1 MPYPYI
7 PKQKST
13 NIFTDAF
20 PPTAYRDEKLEL
32 LVSIF
37 KNPVLAFQ
45 FTISPFLHPI
55 ESWNRT
61 SELGTVT
68 YLWVIVLF
76 CVFGGFWIRYMEY
89 FFPLETGG
97 GYIRRQ
103 GQRDVLR
110 KLVQAGTMDEL
121 WDEVQVLCVKEGVK
135 RDSKKWVAER
145 FAGFKN
151 TKTEEEFAQNVRR
164 IFEVGKESVLRE
176 LRGVESLDEIREICE
191 ENRREVRK
199 YKGKM
204 LGEYS
209 EKELRRLV
217 KRNT

>member
-1 MPYPYI
+1 
-7 PKQKST
+7 
-13 NIFTDAF
+13 
-20 PPTAYRDEKLEL
+20 
-32 LVSIF
+32 
-37 KNPVLAFQ
+37 
-45 FTISPFLHPI
+45 
-55 ESWNRT
+55 
-61 SELGTVT
+61 
-68 YLWVIVLF
+68 
-76 CVFGGFWIRYMEY
+76 
-89 FFPLETGG
+89 
-97 GYIRRQ
+97 
-103 GQRDVLR
+103 
-110 KLVQAGTMDEL
+110 MDEL

-135 RDSKKWVAER
+135 RDSKSWVAER

-176 LRGVESLDEIREICE
+176 LRGVESSDEIREICE